1 MGALKK
7 KKLKIIITGANGQ
20 LGRCLQDVSG
30 TYPNYDFHFKNSK
43 QLDITSKEQ
52 IDILFAQEEFDY
64 CINCAAYTAV
74 DKAETDQEN
83 AFLVNAEA
91 VKYLSEACK
100 AQNSIL
106 IHISTD
112 FVFDGSKTKPYTEKD
127 LPNPIN
133 VYGASKLKGEQYIK
147 DILEH
152 YFIIRTSWLYSEY
165 GHNFLKTMLKLGVEK
180 EEISVVNDQI
190 GSPTYAGELANVIL
204 KTIESNPRDYGLFQ
218 YSNEGGISWHEFA
231 QVIFKLK
238 GLKIKANPIS
248 TKEYST
254 PAKRPV
260 HSVMNNSKI
269 KETLNI
275 EIPYWKD
282 SLMNCLIKVDQCQD

>member
-7 KKLKIIITGANGQ
+7 KKSKIIITGANGQ
-20 LGRCLQDVSG
+20 LGRCLQDVSR

-91 VKYLSEACK
+91 VKYLAEACK

-112 FVFDGSKTKPYTEKD
+112 FVFDGTKTTPYVEED
-127 LPNPIN
+127 IPNPIN
-133 VYGASKLKGEQYIK
+133 VYGASKLKGEQYVQ
-147 DILEH
+147 DILEQF
-152 YFIIRTSWLYSEY
+152 FIIRTSWVYSEY
-165 GHNFLKTMLKLGVEK
+165 GNNFVKTMLRLAK
-180 EEISVVNDQI
+180 ERKELSVVVDQF
-190 GSPTYAGELANVIL
+190 GSPTYAGDLANVIM
-204 KTIESNPRDYGLFQ
+204 KIISIKSNNYGLYN
-218 YSNEGGISWHEFA
+218 YSNEGGISWYEFA
-231 QVIFKLK
+231 RVIIELK
-238 GLKIKANPIS
+238 GLKIKVNAINTSQYPTLAVRPKRS
-248 TKEYST
+248 TL
-254 PAKRPV
+254 
-260 HSVMNNSKI
+260 KI
-269 KETLNI
+269 TEVLNLVENCI
-275 EIPYWKD
+275 IDWKW
-282 SLMNCLIKVDQCQD
+282 SLKQCLKNL